1 MDIAYKS
8 RVVIYKLGYYR
19 DSFMHYKDR
28 GLLSAT
34 GPSSVYFNW
43 RSLQFVA
50 KQALSNRA
58 PPIIPPTTPTHST
71 VVVGGTHE

>member
-19 DSFMHYKDR
+19 DSFMHHKVR
-28 GLLSAT
+28 GPLSAT
-34 GPSSVYFNW
+34 GPSSAYFNW

-50 KQALSNRA
+50 KQDLSGEA
-58 PPIIPPTTPTHST
+58 P
-71 VVVGGTHE
+71 